1 MVTTNPKVERCLQV
15 IKQYKFGN
23 NTHDQTVQEMHHL
36 SGLSPFVCDA
46 FLSHIKKDNIV
57 EFPTGGRKLDG

>member
-23 NTHDQTVQEMHHL
+23 NTYEKALQEMHYL

-46 FLSHIKKDNIV
+46 FLSYIKKDNIV